1 MRKRRTILHILRIF
15 LYNGGMAGGAS
26 IGKTGGHGIP
36 FHRDPKVRGM
46 AFQAAAVLF
55 FVWALWTIASNTV
68 DNMAARGI
76 EIGLAWL
83 DKLAPFQ
90 VGFSPFLD
98 NALGENIYWRI
109 FFIGVQNT
117 IYVSVFGIIAATFL
131 GFVVGVMRLSPNWL
145 VAKIASVY
153 VEIFRNI
160 PLLLW
165 FFFWYFIVFLPI
177 LPGVR
182 ESFSFGD
189 AVFLN
194 NSGLYLPRP
203 IAEEGA
209 GAGVFLLICAAAMA
223 AVFYL
228 AKWAKRRQNATGEQF
243 PVLPASLAILVF
255 VPIIGF
261 YISGSPYSLE
271 YSELGAFQLSGG
283 INLTTEFFAVWFA
296 LTTYTAAFIAE
307 NVRGGILA
315 VSHGQTEAANALGLR
330 HGQNIKL
337 VVIPQAMRVIIPPTI
352 SQYLNLT
359 KNSTLAIAVAYEEV
373 ASIWMGI
380 SLNTTGQALIIIA
393 MTVGVFWVLSFLTSA
408 ILNWYNA
415 RVQLTER

>member
-1 MRKRRTILHILRIF
+1 MGTVR
-15 LYNGGMAGGAS
+15 S
-26 IGKTGGHGIP
+26 IP
-36 FHRDPKVRGM
+36 MHRNPKVR
-46 AFQAAAVLF
+46 AIVFQAAAVLM
-55 FVWALWTIASNTV
+55 FVWAIYAISTNTV
-68 DNMAARGI
+68 ANMESRGI
-76 EIGLAWL
+76 VIGLDWL
-83 DKLAPFQ
+83 GKLAPFQ

-98 NALGENIYWRI
+98 NTLGENNYWRI

-117 IYVSVFGIIAATFL
+117 IYVSFFGIIAATFL

-165 FFFWYFIVFLPI
+165 FFFWYFIVFLPL

-182 ESFSFGD
+182 ESISLAD
-189 AVFLN
+189 AIFLN
-194 NSGLYLPRP
+194 KSGLYLPRP
-203 IAEEGA
+203 VIEEGV
-209 GAGVFLLICAAAMA
+209 GAAIFVLFCIGAIA
-223 AVFYL
+223 AVVYL
-228 AKWAKRRQNATGEQF
+228 TKWAKQRQNDTGAQF
-243 PVLPASLAILVF
+243 PLLPASAAVLVL
-255 VPIIGF
+255 VPILGF
-261 YISGSPYSLE
+261 FISGSPYSLE
-271 YSELGAFQLSGG
+271 YSTLGAFQLSGG

-296 LTTYTAAFIAE
+296 LTAYTAAFIAE
-307 NVRGGILA
+307 NVRGGIIA
-315 VSHGQTEAANALGLR
+315 VSHGQTEAARSLGLR

-337 VVIPQAMRVIIPPTI
+337 VIIPQAMRVIIPPTI

-393 MTVGVFWVLSFLTSA
+393 MTVGVFWTLSFLTSA
-408 ILNWYNA
+408 ILNWYNN

>member
-1 MRKRRTILHILRIF
+1 METVR
-15 LYNGGMAGGAS
+15 S
-26 IGKTGGHGIP
+26 IP
-36 FHRDPKVRGM
+36 MHRNPKVR
-46 AFQAAAVLF
+46 AIVFQAAAVLM
-55 FVWALWTIASNTV
+55 FVWAIYAISTNTV
-68 DNMAARGI
+68 ANMESRGI
-76 EIGLAWL
+76 VIGLDWL
-83 DKLAPFQ
+83 GKLAPFQ

-98 NALGENIYWRI
+98 NTLGENNYWRI

-117 IYVSVFGIIAATFL
+117 IYVSFFGIIAATFL

-165 FFFWYFIVFLPI
+165 FFFWYFIVFLPL

-182 ESFSFGD
+182 ESISLAD
-189 AVFLN
+189 AIFLN
-194 NSGLYLPRP
+194 KSGLYLPRP
-203 IAEEGA
+203 VVEEGV
-209 GAGVFLLICAAAMA
+209 GAAIFILFCIGAIA
-223 AVFYL
+223 AVVYL
-228 AKWAKRRQNATGEQF
+228 TKWAKRRQNDTGAQF
-243 PVLPASLAILVF
+243 PLLPASAAVLVL
-255 VPIIGF
+255 VPILGF
-261 YISGSPYSLE
+261 FISGSPYSLE
-271 YSELGAFQLSGG
+271 YSTLGAFQLSGG

-296 LTTYTAAFIAE
+296 LTAYTAAFIAE
-307 NVRGGILA
+307 NVRGGIIA
-315 VSHGQTEAANALGLR
+315 VSHGQTEAARSLGLR

-337 VVIPQAMRVIIPPTI
+337 VIIPQAMRVIIPPTI

-393 MTVGVFWVLSFLTSA
+393 MTVGVFWTLSFLTSA
-408 ILNWYNA
+408 ILNWYNK